1 MLMTIHLDYSVTSH
15 TDPEQS
21 IGFSECHT
29 GSEYVPGLT
38 AVPEKTY

>member
-1 MLMTIHLDYSVTSH
+1 MGGH

-38 AVPEKTY
+38 AVTEKTY